1 MLTIDNIRVT
11 GMSCAACSA
20 RVEKQL
26 NKMEGVDIA
35 SVNLLAEK
43 ATVRYDESVTNHDE
57 FVKLI
62 IKLGY
67 GVVEGSAEEIDRRFD
82 EVKQKE
88 QMDLQRDMVL
98 AIALS
103 SPMLLGM
110 ITSFL
115 NIHNSFTMTLHN
127 EWVQFILATPVQFFI
142 GRRFYKNAY
151 SAIATGGSNMDL
163 LVAIGTT
170 AAYLLSVYNAFFVAD
185 LAIYMGMKEIYFES
199 SSVIITLVLLGKYF
213 ESRAKGQTTAAIKKL
228 MELKASTAIIIRN
241 GEEIEIPIEN
251 VVAGDVLLVKPGEKI
266 PVDGHVLSGKSSID
280 QSMITGES
288 IPVDVSE
295 GDYVIGAT
303 INKFGSFTLKAE
315 KVGKETALSQIVEMV
330 EKAQGNKAPI
340 QKIVDRVSGVFV
352 PAIIVIAIVTF
363 IGWALYGGDYGTAA
377 INAISVLVI
386 ACPCSLGL
394 ATPTAI
400 MVGTGLGA
408 QHGILIKGGE
418 YLETCHKA
426 NTVIFDKTGTIT
438 KGEPEVTDVVAF
450 KSVEN
455 ADELLSLAASAEK
468 PSEHPLGQSIYNAAV
483 QKGLEI
489 SATENFTAIPG
500 KGISA
505 VVNGKVILAGTAKLM
520 EGISIAAEIS
530 ETVEGFENMGK
541 TAMYI
546 AIDNEMAGIIAVA
559 DTIKETSAQAVKGLK
574 ELGINVYMITGDNKR
589 TARAIGV
596 QAGIENILAEVLPEN
611 KANAIDALKEKGAVT
626 IMVGDGINDAPALA
640 TADIGM
646 AMGTG
651 TDIAM
656 EAADIT
662 LLRGDLRSVES
673 AIVLS
678 RKTMRK
684 IKQNLFWAFIYNII
698 GVPFAALGLL
708 NPIIAGAA
716 MAASSV
722 CVVSNSLLLRKAKI

>member
-26 NKMEGVDIA
+26 NKMVGVDIA

-43 ATVRYDESVTNHDE
+43 ATVRFDAEVTNHDE
-57 FVKLI
+57 FVKMI

-67 GVVEGSAEEIDRRFD
+67 GVVEGSAEEIDKRFD
-82 EVKQKE
+82 EVKLKE
-88 QMDLQRDMVL
+88 QKSLERDLILAVL
-98 AIALS
+98 LS
-103 SPMLLGM
+103 FPMLLGM

-115 NIHNSFTMTLHN
+115 DIHNSFTMTLHN
-127 EWVQFILATPVQFFI
+127 ELNQFMLATPVQFFI

-151 SAIATGGSNMDL
+151 SAVATGGSNMDL

-170 AAYLLSVYNAFFVAD
+170 AAYFLSVYNVFFIED
-185 LAIYMGMKEIYFES
+185 LATFMGMKEIYFES
-199 SSVIITLVLLGKYF
+199 SSVVITLVLLGKFF
-213 ESRAKGQTTAAIKKL
+213 ESRAKGHTTAAIKKL
-228 MELKASTAIIIRN
+228 MELKASTAIIIRD
-241 GEEIEIPIEN
+241 GEEVEIPIEN
-251 VVAGDVLLVKPGEKI
+251 VVVGDILLVKPGEKI

-288 IPVDVSE
+288 IPVDVEE

-340 QKIVDRVSGVFV
+340 QKIADRVSGIFV

-363 IGWALYGGDYGTAA
+363 IGWAVYGGDYGLAA

-438 KGEPEVTDVVAF
+438 KGEPEVTDVVVFGAMA
-450 KSVEN
+450 E
-455 ADELLSLAASAEK
+455 DELLSLAASAEK
-468 PSEHPLGQSIYNAAV
+468 PSEHPLGQSIYCAALN
-483 QKGLEI
+483 KGLEI
-489 SATENFTAIPG
+489 YSAENFAAIPG

-505 VVNGKVILAGTAKLM
+505 TVNGKSVLAGTMKLM
-520 EGISIAAEIS
+520 EGIEVANEIS
-530 ETVEGFENMGK
+530 EAAAELENMGK

-546 AIDNEMAGIIAVA
+546 AADSQIAGIIAVA
-559 DTIKETSAQAVKGLK
+559 DTMKETSAEAVVGLK
-574 ELGINVYMITGDNKR
+574 ELGISVYMITGDNAR
-589 TARAIGV
+589 TAKAIGQ
-596 QAGIENILAEVLPEN
+596 QAGIDNVLAEVLPEN
-611 KANAIDALKEKGAVT
+611 KAEAIGELKKKGAVT

-662 LLRGDLRSVES
+662 LLRGDLRSVRS
-673 AIVLS
+673 AIILS
-678 RKTMRK
+678 RKTMKK
-684 IKQNLFWAFIYNII
+684 IKQNLFWAFFYNII
-698 GVPFAALGLL
+698 GVPFAAFGLL